1 MKNLKIISIVLV
13 LSLFSVFSASCSAAS
28 KPHYTPSD
36 LASIINRDDNSV
48 PEGNDYLEITENP
61 FVDASEYPSSMFAL
75 SVSTAAYSNLRR
87 YVNGNKTINKNQ
99 INIEQIVNYFSYDYA
114 EPEENLPLSV
124 TPSLFSCP
132 WNENA
137 HLLTVGLKAETI
149 QTTDLSNNLVFLLDV
164 SGSMLGADRIG
175 LMIESF
181 LLLLENLDEND
192 IISIVTYAGAKQI
205 LLDGGNGAEKTQ
217 IAAIIQDLS
226 AGGSTAGAQGI
237 QTAYQLAQKH
247 FIEGGNN
254 RVILATDGDFNVGV
268 SSNEALND
276 LISQKRQ
283 TGVYLT
289 ALGFGSGNLQS
300 DMMETLANNGNG
312 TYAYIDTINEARK
325 VLVEEIGGTLNIVAR
340 DAKARV
346 DFNPEY
352 IDSYRLLGYENL
364 LLTEEEWQNPET
376 DAGEIGSGFTVTAVY
391 EVIFR
396 TDADIDSEDAT
407 FLDAAIRYKSPNVA
421 DEEQLEIKVSCAKN
435 NIHTTPTRDMAFI
448 SALVE
453 TCLLLRNS
461 QYKGTADMTNVNSR
475 LAEMDLS
482 DDPYMEEFRE
492 LAIKIENQYFS
503 SNE

>member
-1 MKNLKIISIVLV
+1 MKNIKIISIILILALV
-13 LSLFSVFSASCSAAS
+13 AVFATSCASNSPKPQDSMHINDDAS
-28 KPHYTPSD
+28 GIPIP
-36 LASIINRDDNSV
+36 DD
-48 PEGNDYLEITENP
+48 EGNDYLEITENP
-61 FVDASEYPSSMFAL
+61 FVKASEHPSSMFAL

-87 YVNGNKTINKNQ
+87 YVNNNYQINKNQ
-99 INIEQIVNYFSYDYA
+99 INIEQIVNYFRYDYA
-114 EPEENLPLSV
+114 DPTDKPLSV

-132 WNENA
+132 WNQNSK
-137 HLLTVGLKAETI
+137 LLTVGLKAETV
-149 QTTDLSNNLVFLLDV
+149 QTNDVRNNLVFLLDV
-164 SGSMLGADRIG
+164 SGSMSSPDKIG
-175 LMIESF
+175 LMKEAF

-192 IISIVTYAGAKQI
+192 TISVVTYAGNDQI
-205 LLDGGNGAEKTQ
+205 LLDGGNGAEKTR
-217 IAAIIQDLS
+217 IAAIIEDLS

-237 QTAYQLAQKH
+237 TTAYQLAQKH
-247 FIEGGNN
+247 YVEGGNN
-254 RVILATDGDFNVGV
+254 RVILATDGDFNVGM
-268 SSNEALND
+268 SSNTELNN

-289 ALGFGSGNLQS
+289 ALGFGYGNLQS

-312 TYAYIDTINEARK
+312 NYAYIDTINEARK
-325 VLVEEIGGTLNIVAR
+325 VLVEEIGGTLNTVAR

-352 IDSYRLLGYENL
+352 IDSYRLLGYESL
-364 LLTEEEWQNPET
+364 LLTEEEWQNNET

-391 EVIFR
+391 EVIFK
-396 TDADIDSEDAT
+396 TDADINTEGAN

-421 DEEQLEIKVSCAKN
+421 DQEQLEIKVSCGKN
-435 NIHTTPTRDMAFI
+435 NIYATPTRDMAFI

-475 LAEMDLS
+475 LEALDLS
-482 DDPYMEEFRE
+482 DDTYMQEFRT

-503 SNE
+503 A